1 MGGRQLN
8 EGKTSWPRTAVVGA
22 GAVGCYFG
30 GMLARAGAPV
40 VLIGRAGLADAVRE
54 NGLFLDTLA
63 FQERVNVES
72 STEMSAAQSA
82 ELVLFCVKTLDT
94 ETAAQQ
100 LARYLRAGAKVVSL
114 QNGVNNGERIRAA
127 AGIEVLPAAV
137 YVAAAMAGPGRVKHS
152 GRGDLVMG
160 PRSQRTEQVAAVFE
174 HAGVGCRISDNIAGE
189 LWTKLVWNCAGN
201 AISALARVNYGQIA
215 ASQEARPL
223 LEAVVYE
230 TLAVARAHGVRMAM
244 LDNPQAAIDGAL
256 VLLAKQMGP
265 ATSST
270 AQDLARGKRT
280 EIDALNGYVAR
291 LGTKLGVATPVNYTL
306 FSLVKLA
313 EMNLTPSTS

>member
-1 MGGRQLN
+1 MNR
-8 EGKTSWPRTAVVGA
+8 GKESWPRIAVVGA

-40 VLIGRAGLADAVRE
+40 VLIGRAGLADAVRQ
-54 NGLFLDTLA
+54 NGLFLDTLT
-63 FQERVNVES
+63 FQARVNVEVF
-72 STEMSAAQSA
+72 TEISAAHGA
-82 ELVLFCVKTLDT
+82 DLVLFCVKTLDT
-94 ETAAQQ
+94 ETAARQ
-100 LARYLRAGAKVVSL
+100 LAAHLEPGAIVVSL
-114 QNGVNNGERIRAA
+114 QNGVDNAERIRAA
-127 AGIEVLPAAV
+127 AGIDAAPAAV
-137 YVAAAMAGPGRVKHS
+137 YVAAAMLGPGKVKHS
-152 GRGDLVMG
+152 GRGDLVIG
-160 PRSQRTEQVAAVFE
+160 PRSERTERVAAVFE
-174 HAGVGCRISDNIAGE
+174 RASVPCRISDNIAGE

-215 ASQEARPL
+215 ASQEARPM

-230 TLAVARAHGVRMAM
+230 TLAVARASGVRMQM
-244 LDNPQAAIDGAL
+244 FEDPQAAIAGAL

-291 LGTKLGVATPVNYTL
+291 LGAKLGVPTPVNYTL
-306 FSLVKLA
+306 FALVKLA
-313 EMNLTPSTS
+313 ETNLPPINA

>member
-1 MGGRQLN
+1 MTLVSSAIGGWQLN
-8 EGKTSWPRTAVVGA
+8 EEKTSWTRTAVVGA

-54 NGLFLDTLA
+54 NGLFLDTLT

-72 STEMSAAQSA
+72 STEISAAQSA

-94 ETAAQQ
+94 ETAARQ
-100 LARYLRAGAKVVSL
+100 LAPYLRAGANVVSL
-114 QNGVNNGERIRAA
+114 QNGVNNVERIRAA
-127 AGIEVLPAAV
+127 AGIDALPAAV
-137 YVAAAMAGPGRVKHS
+137 YVAAAMAPPGGGTHFRC
-152 GRGDLVMG
+152 GGLGDG
-160 PRSQRTEQVAAVFE
+160 
-174 HAGVGCRISDNIAGE
+174 
-189 LWTKLVWNCAGN
+189 AGN

-215 ASQEARPL
+215 ASEEARPL
-223 LEAVVYE
+223 LEAVVGE
-230 TLAVARAHGVRMAM
+230 TLAVARANGVYMQM
-244 LDNPQAAIDGAL
+244 LDNPKAAIDGAL

-291 LGTKLGVATPVNYTL
+291 LGAQLGVATPVNYTL

-313 EMNLTPSTS
+313 EMNLTPSKS